1 MKSISGSIV
10 ILTAGIIM
18 AGGLQAEQSR
28 RLELAMMF
36 AIPIALVGVVILVRG
51 LYADSKTK

>member
-18 AGGLQAEQSR
+18 AGGLQSEQSR